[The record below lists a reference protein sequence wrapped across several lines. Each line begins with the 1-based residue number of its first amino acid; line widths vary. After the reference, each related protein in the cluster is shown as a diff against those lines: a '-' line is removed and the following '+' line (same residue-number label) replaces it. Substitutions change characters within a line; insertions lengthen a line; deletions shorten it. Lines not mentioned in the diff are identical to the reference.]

1 MSFENFAIFDP
12 SALCPRVFV
21 NMHLLLF
28 AETIQLFP
36 DGSLFV
42 HVALIL
48 LMIYILNR
56 TFYRP
61 VNRIIEAREKHKG
74 GHASEAEEILKG
86 VGEKESRYNKELLD
100 ARSRGYE
107 FVEKEQKKAA
117 AASEEK
123 LKKAKAEAAATFESG
138 KAEIEK
144 QAAEVRTE
152 IESEAGKLAD
162 KIAANILNA

>member
-1 MSFENFAIFDP
+1 
-12 SALCPRVFV
+12 
-21 NMHLLLF
+21 MHLLLF
-28 AETIQLFP
+28 ADTIQLFP

-61 VNRIIEAREKHKG
+61 INRIIEAREKHKG
-74 GHASEAEEILKG
+74 GHASEAEQIIASVE
-86 VGEKESRYNKELLD
+86 EKESRYNRELLD
-100 ARSRGYE
+100 ARSKGYTV
-107 FVEKEQKKAA
+107 VEKEQAKAA
-117 AASEEK
+117 AARDEK
-123 LKKAKAEAAATFESG
+123 LKKAKAEAAQSFEAG

-144 QAAEVRTE
+144 QAAEVRSE

-162 KIAANILNA
+162 KITANILKI